1 MNKAHYTGIVTLI
14 VLGLFP
20 LTAGAQTVAPGDSA
34 SQTEPT
40 VTTNKLPEIRIVDNR
55 LESRVFLADLSPE
68 ADTVAEVLTVLGY
81 TVAPEDVVF
90 PALAE
95 AAPFFGMIQIERAP
109 GVSITADGKNL
120 EIKTRAPNVAGL
132 LAEKGITLDDD
143 DRVEPAAESV
153 VVPNMSVR
161 VIRVESKQEKEKE
174 AIAFE
179 TTYQDDATRYQG
191 EEAVKTEGKMGE
203 KEKTYKL
210 VLEDGVRVT
219 REIVEEKV
227 LIEPVTKVVLRGTKI
242 KPVPKTPPSTG
253 PATGPHQDLVNAAA
267 TKYGVN
273 AQELMRVMLCES
285 NGYQWSV
292 DSSKTYYG
300 LFQYRKSLWEGS
312 WNPYRDSDILSTDQ
326 IAATAYAWSI
336 GMRGHWGC

>member
-1 MNKAHYTGIVTLI
+1 MNKAHYTGIVTLV

-20 LTAGAQTVAPGDSA
+20 LTTGAQSVAPGDNA
-34 SQTEPT
+34 SQTDPT

-68 ADTVAEVLTVLGY
+68 ADTVAEVLSALGY

-109 GVSITADGKNL
+109 GVSIAADGKSL
-120 EIKTRAPNVAGL
+120 EVKTRAPNVAGL

-143 DRVEPAAESV
+143 DRVEPAAESA

-161 VIRVESKQEKEKE
+161 VVRVSSKEEKEKE

-210 VLEDGVRVT
+210 VLEDGTRVK
-219 REIVEEKV
+219 RELTQEKV
-227 LIEPVTKVVLRGTKI
+227 LIEPVTKVVLRGTKV
-242 KPVPKTPPSTG
+242 KPAPKA
-253 PATGPHQDLVNAAA
+253 PATGPASGPFQDLINDAA
-267 TKYGVN
+267 TKYGVS
-273 AQELMRVMLCES
+273 AQDLMKVMLCES
-285 NGYQWSV
+285 SGYRWADNGAGNL
-292 DSSKTYYG
+292 G
-300 LFQYRKSLWEGS
+300 LFQFSRGMWSES
-312 WNPYRDSDILSTDQ
+312 WNSYRSSDIFSTDQ
-326 IAATAYAWSI
+326 IYAAAQAFSL
-336 GMRGHWGC
+336 GMRGRWGC